1 MKVTFKTA
9 DNQPVEAITDRM
21 EIEIEGK
28 TFILSATAHNHNGMP
43 DDCLNVNKSDGDDG
57 KIFITPRYANVVELS

>member
-1 MKVTFKTA
+1 MKVKFKA
-9 DNQPVEAITDRM
+9 NDNQPVETITDRI

-28 TFILSATAHNHNGMP
+28 TFIINATKHNHNGMP

>member
-1 MKVTFKTA
+1 MKVIFKTA
-9 DNQPVEAITDRM
+9 DNQPVEAITERI

-28 TFILSATAHNHNGMP
+28 TFILSATAHSHMGLA
-43 DDCLNVNKSDGDDG
+43 DDCLNVNKSDGNDG